1 MIEGALGLMVDFDG
15 TIAHIAP
22 TPEEAVVSQRAAEAL
37 RRLVRKLE
45 LVCVISGRPAHV
57 VREKVGVD
65 GVVYVGNHG
74 AEYLESGRLSIAPGA
89 ADYREKV
96 RLVLDHLRTNVSVP
110 GIIWDDKTYG
120 ASVHYRLVEDA
131 DHARRMLQGALDSAP
146 GGDGIDVLW
155 GKRVLELRS
164 PIGVD
169 KGYAVKKLVRERQLG
184 GAIVVGD
191 DATDVDALAALKEL
205 KAQGSVRGV
214 GVAVLHED
222 SPEELIRTA
231 DYGLDGVKEVEAFL
245 EWLDSMADK
254 RGEASR

>member
-1 MIEGALGLMVDFDG
+1 M
-15 TIAHIAP
+15 
-22 TPEEAVVSQRAAEAL
+22 
-37 RRLVRKLE
+37 
-45 LVCVISGRPAHV
+45 
-57 VREKVGVD
+57 
-65 GVVYVGNHG
+65 
-74 AEYLESGRLSIAPGA
+74 
-89 ADYREKV
+89 
-96 RLVLDHLRTNVSVP
+96 
-110 GIIWDDKTYG
+110 
-120 ASVHYRLVEDA
+120 
-131 DHARRMLQGALDSAP
+131 
-146 GGDGIDVLW
+146 
-155 GKRVLELRS
+155 ELRS